1 MALLT
6 ISWEQAMSVIS
17 LSKTAT
23 PTYRLL
29 CWSQLEAL
37 FGEWWHRIV
46 SRYELESLSERDLA
60 DMGRLVS
67 MRSTRYRS
75 HSGRSNIGLM
85 RGFEAENWSRG
96 RPRTF
101 SANTAK

>member
-1 MALLT
+1 MCLRSHRRSAKTGNLT
-6 ISWEQAMSVIS
+6 AVNGIADDFLGASHEVIS

-60 DMGRLVS
+60 DMG
-67 MRSTRYRS
+67 MTRVDAF
-75 HSGRSNIGLM
+75 NEIQKP
-85 RGFEAENWSRG
+85 FWQ
-96 RPRTF
+96 
-101 SANTAK
+101 K